1 MTTVLNS
8 ITKYSLAL
16 YFLLL
21 PLYFLP
27 ITFDILEMNKTI
39 FIMVF
44 ALFWLVILALLN
56 FTKKSLNLT
65 SSYLFVPTVALLLV
79 YLASSV
85 FSISTSYTLWG
96 FYGFL
101 SNSLPAIVLLLLLP
115 ILISSIVDN
124 KSQLKLVLP
133 ALVTGLFAVV
143 LFSFVSYFQL
153 LPQSGLMLFLSNI
166 SINTAGGYVVLK
178 YVVVLAALMSA
189 VGFVS
194 AGKNLIMQVYYTVVM
209 VFTLV
214 LAILALPLSYIVLS
228 LFAVLVPFAI
238 YKDKVGKDQYITL
251 GSALLIVVAV
261 LLFNFIPSLKS
272 SAGLNKPVPNEV
284 SLSFQDS
291 WFVSNRVVGQQPL
304 FGSGPS
310 TFVYNYTVNKPANL
324 NNTELWD
331 TLFVKPSSFYLL
343 VLAEAG
349 ILGFAAF
356 IFYLVKL
363 VLNAI
368 RTVRTSFK
376 TLDPVLVGLYMSIVL
391 FVLFF
396 FTTPGNAF
404 VLGMFFGLVGLIL
417 SYQKVLGLLD
427 VGEVSINLSG
437 VFTGRHT
444 STLLA
449 ADKKQK
455 SVPYLHFVFAFL
467 VLLVVA
473 FYTYFIGKVFVS
485 DIVFA
490 GYFNSPESLL
500 DLRANYQRAA
510 SINPRNDFY
519 QRSIIDVN
527 QRIATVLLNP
537 ENPEELSE
545 DEVNQTLQDVQ
556 TLLDESAR
564 RATFITSSTDLGL
577 NVKNWESRGL
587 LFQSRIGLVND
598 AEVNALQSYNVA
610 ASLNPNNPRIIAS
623 IGSVY
628 YVSKNYQAAAQAFER
643 AVLLKPDYAAA
654 RYNLARTYE
663 QLGQYSN
670 ALAVAR
676 TVVAL
681 LPADSPDVE
690 AVNEYIKT
698 LEPKAKEEQ
707 DQAAA
712 EQEKLNLTEGQQPT
726 TQPGLTQPG
735 EPLEPASRTG
745 QQTPRQVAP
754 TPTPSPTVDEE
765 STSPTAPGQEL
776 NTEPG
781 SGFIENN

>member
-1 MTTVLNS
+1 MTSVLKS

-27 ITFDILEMNKTI
+27 FTFDILEMNKTI

-44 ALFWLVILALLN
+44 ALFWLVILALIN

-65 SSYLFVPTVALLLV
+65 SSYLFVPTIALLLV
-79 YLASSV
+79 YLASAV

-101 SNSLPAIVLLLLLP
+101 SNSLPAIILLLLLP
-115 ILISSIVDN
+115 IIISSIVDS
-124 KSQLKLVLP
+124 KSQLTLVVP
-133 ALVTGLFAVV
+133 SIVTGLFAVV

-189 VGFVS
+189 VGFIT

-209 VFTLV
+209 LFSLV
-214 LAILALPLSYIVLS
+214 LAILALPLSYIVLA
-228 LFAVLVPFAI
+228 LIAVLVPFVI
-238 YKDKVGKDQYITL
+238 YKNSVGKEQYITL
-251 GSALLIVVAV
+251 GAALLIVVAV

-284 SLSFQDS
+284 SLSFNDS
-291 WFVSNRVVGQQPL
+291 WFVSNRVVGQRPL

-310 TFVYNYTVNKPANL
+310 TFVYNYTVNKPANI
-324 NNTELWD
+324 NGTDLWD

-349 ILGFAAF
+349 ILGFAAL
-356 IFYLVKL
+356 IFYLVRL
-363 VLNAI
+363 VLGAL
-368 RTVRTSFK
+368 RTIRTSFK
-376 TLDPVLVGLYMSIVL
+376 TLDPVLVGLYIALAM
-391 FVLFF
+391 FMLFF

-404 VLGMFFGLVGLIL
+404 VLGMFFGLVGLVL

-444 STLLA
+444 STLLST
-449 ADKKQK
+449 DKKAK

-467 VLLVVA
+467 VLLVVG

-490 GYFNSPESLL
+490 GYFNKPQTLL
-500 DLRANYQRAA
+500 DLRSNYQKAA

-537 ENPEELSE
+537 EKPKDLSK
-545 DEVNQTLQDVQ
+545 DDVSQTLQDVQ

-564 RATFITSSTDLGL
+564 RATFITSGTDLGL
-577 NVKNWESRGL
+577 NVKNWEAKGL

-598 AEVNALQSYNVA
+598 AAVNALQAYNVA

-628 YVSKNYQAAAQAFER
+628 YVNKNYQAAAQAFER
-643 AVLLKPDYAAA
+643 AVLLKSDYAAA
-654 RYNLARTYE
+654 RYNLAKTYE
-663 QLGQYSN
+663 QLKQYSK

-676 TVVAL
+676 TVLAL
-681 LPADSPDVE
+681 LPQDSPDKKDIE
-690 AVNEYIKT
+690 DYIKT
-698 LEPKAKEEQ
+698 IEPKAKEEQ
-707 DQAAA
+707 DAIAKQ
-712 EQEKLNLTEGQQPT
+712 QKLKLNENGKPTEQPAIT
-726 TQPGLTQPG
+726 EPGK
-735 EPLEPASRTG
+735 PLQPASKSG
-745 QQTPRQVAP
+745 QQTPKQVIP
-754 TPTPSPTVDEE
+754 TPTAVPTDTPSPTEN
-765 STSPTAPGQEL
+765 PTAPGQDL
-776 NTEPG
+776 NTKPG
-781 SGFIENN
+781 SGFIENK